1 LLSKQQLFTKKEGE
15 IKMDFGEVLSSAW
28 RTIWRHKVLWIFGIL
43 ASCGTSSGG
52 SSNTKYTIDELPA
65 NVENF
70 FTQIP
75 EWQIALMVGIGILI
89 ALFVLILVIFF
100 STMGKVGLIRGT
112 QQVDQG
118 KIKLSFG
125 ELFSGSMPYF
135 WRVFLLNLLVGLTI
149 FAILIAGLIMSVFSI
164 ILTLGLAALCLI
176 PLLCL
181 LIPLGLAVGV
191 WIEQSTIAIVVE
203 DLGIIDGLKRGWE
216 VIKTNFGT
224 MVLMWLILV
233 LVIGIMGGFI
243 IGLPFFLIAVP
254 SLMAILLGTETVQS
268 TAMILGAVG
277 LICYL
282 PFMIVLAGM
291 LRSYT
296 ESAWTLT
303 YLRLTRAPE
312 LPELEPVGV
321 E

>member
-1 LLSKQQLFTKKEGE
+1 
-15 IKMDFGEVLSSAW
+15 MDFGEVLASAW
-28 RTIWRHKVLWIFGIL
+28 RTIWRHKILWVFGIL

-52 SSNTKYTIDELPA
+52 SSNTKYTIDELPP
-65 NVENF
+65 NVESF
-70 FTQIP
+70 FTQIQD
-75 EWQIALMVGIGILI
+75 WQIALMVGIGILI
-89 ALFVLILVIFF
+89 ALFILILVIFF

-112 QQVDQG
+112 QQVDEG
-118 KIKLSFG
+118 KTKLSFG

-135 WRVFLLNLLVGLTI
+135 WRVFLLNLLVGITI
-149 FAILIAGLIMSVFSI
+149 FAIVIAGIIMSFLSI
-164 ILTLGLAALCLI
+164 ILTIGFAAFCLI

-181 LIPLGLAVGV
+181 LLPLGMAVGV
-191 WIEQSTIAIVVE
+191 WVEQSTIAIIVE

-216 VIKTNFGT
+216 VVWTNIGT
-224 MVLMWLILV
+224 MILMWLILV
-233 LVIGIMGGFI
+233 LVIGIIGSFI
-243 IGLPFFLIAVP
+243 IGLPFFAIAIP
-254 SLMAILLGTETVQS
+254 SMIGVLLGTETVQS

-282 PFMIVLAGM
+282 PFLIVLAGI

-303 YLRLTRAPE
+303 FLRLTRPAD
-312 LPELEPVGV
+312 LPELEPVAI